1 MDGEGRSA
9 VSRYA
14 ESVAGTRL
22 PEAERT
28 VLDALLGAR
37 YAHFRIEEMLPG
49 VGARILSV
57 FDEEEFTL
65 VEPLL
70 DHMPDGVG
78 LWWVG
83 RLMFPAGR
91 CMTTGAPTLFGRS
104 GVGGTDE
111 EMAHLRRAR
120 PKLRSDRET
129 ALALAKWAIQVLAE
143 RSKPEDEVTIPEG
156 DLPE

>member
-1 MDGEGRSA
+1 VGW
-9 VSRYA
+9 
-14 ESVAGTRL
+14 
-22 PEAERT
+22 
-28 VLDALLGAR
+28 
-37 YAHFRIEEMLPG
+37 
-49 VGARILSV
+49 GARILSAL
-57 FDEEEFTL
+57 DEREFTL

-83 RLMFPAGR
+83 RLMFLAGR
-91 CMTTGAPTLFGRS
+91 CMTTGASTLFGKS
-104 GVGGTDE
+104 GVGDPDE
-111 EMAHLRRAR
+111 ELARLRRAR